1 LWQTGNN
8 NIVSHGVPPFFGV
21 WVYIIGG
28 TPFSLL
34 TQIMIR
40 YLLVILSL
48 TQSKSNAILRM

>member
-8 NIVSHGVPPFFGV
+8 NILSHGVPPFFGV

-40 YLLVILSL
+40 YPKEGRS
-48 TQSKSNAILRM
+48 